1 MAELSAKKVKKEKRQ
16 NREVAESTPS
26 KLKKDRSE
34 VSKENTVQ
42 NGSAQKKKKTTLD
55 ESTTEKVE
63 KGPGSKIR
71 STKLR
76 MMVRKYTLIS
86 SYFSLKTMFP
96 HSALDKIFIV
106 VLSKTRYQKR
116 CYQIKS

>member
-1 MAELSAKKVKKEKRQ
+1 MAELSAKKVKKEKLQ
-16 NREVAESTPS
+16 NGEVVESMPS

-34 VSKENTVQ
+34 VSKENTVL

-63 KGPGSKIR
+63 KGTGSKIR

-76 MMVRKYTLIS
+76 MMVRKKIYICTLNFKF
-86 SYFSLKTMFP
+86 FSFCT
-96 HSALDKIFIV
+96 KIINMH
-106 VLSKTRYQKR
+106 
-116 CYQIKS
+116 

>member
-16 NREVAESTPS
+16 KGEESTPS

-55 ESTTEKVE
+55 ESITEKVE
-63 KGPGSKIR
+63 KGTGSKIR
-71 STKLR
+71 STKHR
-76 MMVRKYTLIS
+76 MMVRQTS
-86 SYFSLKTMFP
+86 FN
-96 HSALDKIFIV
+96 
-106 VLSKTRYQKR
+106 
-116 CYQIKS
+116 